1 MTFLKQMTFAQGM
14 IIVCLLGSLALSPL
28 LYGNYKAIGEL
39 TAAVAEDGE
48 LSKLVARIQ
57 SNSLL
62 YSQLYEQKSGE
73 ALQGQGR
80 TTEYLLAIA
89 GDDNVDLGRI
99 NLPRPQVNESGG
111 GIVDETFTIK
121 PDDPTRAFDRVNI
134 GNFLFTVENKT
145 RRLRVTQI
153 SMGALNATGKQK
165 VMPEDL
171 PSDKW
176 TFSCRVTSRSRPAS
190 D

>member
-1 MTFLKQMTFAQGM
+1 VTFLKQMTFAQGM

-89 GDDNVDLGRI
+89 SDDNVDL
-99 NLPRPQVNESGG
+99 
-111 GIVDETFTIK
+111 IVDETFTIK

-145 RRLRVTQI
+145 RRLRVTQL

-190 D
+190 Y

>member
-1 MTFLKQMTFAQGM
+1 VTFLKQMTFAQGM

-39 TAAVAEDGE
+39 TAAVAEGGE

-145 RRLRVTQI
+145 RRLRVTQF
-153 SMGALNATGKQK
+153 SMDALNATGKQK
-165 VMPEDL
+165 VRPEDL